1 MKVANAP
8 CSWGTIENTAG
19 ARIGY
24 RQMLD
29 ELVASGYAG
38 TELGDL
44 GFMPT
49 DPEMLRDELAVRDLE
64 LVGSWVT
71 VRLYDAAFHDEG
83 VARAVEVA
91 RLLRAVGGP
100 DAVVNVGDD
109 HSTVPLR
116 TRLAGRIRDEHALDE
131 AGMDVVARGL
141 TRVAEAVAAETGL
154 RTGLH
159 HHGATYVETPHE
171 VERFM
176 ERTDPALVHLCFDT
190 GHWMLGGG
198 DPVSALERWFDR
210 IQLVHA
216 KDFDPAVR
224 DRADAE
230 GWGYP
235 ALIEHGI
242 FPELGRGAVDF
253 AAVMEVLRRR
263 RYDGWIV
270 VEQDVLPGLGTPKES
285 ATRNRAFLATLERD
299 GA

>member
-1 MKVANAP
+1 MKIANAP

-19 ARIGY
+19 VRIGY

-29 ELVASGYAG
+29 ELADAGYAG
-38 TELGDL
+38 TELGDV
-44 GFMPT
+44 GFMPS
-49 DPEMLRDELAVRDLE
+49 DPERLRDALASRHLD

-71 VRLYDAAFHDEG
+71 VRLYDRAFHREG
-83 VARAVEVA
+83 IERAVQVA
-91 RLLRAVGGP
+91 RLLRAVGGK

-109 HSTVPLR
+109 HSTVASR
-116 TRLAGRIRDEHALDE
+116 TGRAGRIREEHALDD

-141 TRVAEAVAAETGL
+141 TQVAQAVADETGL

-159 HHGATYVETPHE
+159 HHGATFVETPRE

-198 DPVSALERWFDR
+198 DPVEGLERWFDR

-224 DRADAE
+224 DRADAH

-235 ALIEHGI
+235 DLIGQGI

-253 AAVMEVLRRR
+253 GAVMQVLHRRG
-263 RYDGWIV
+263 YDGWIV
-270 VEQDVLPGLGTPKES
+270 VEQDVLPGLGSPKES
-285 ATRNRAFLATLERD
+285 AARNRAFLATFERQD
-299 GA
+299 A